1 MIYAD
6 AVIVAAG
13 EGKRSGL
20 HMPKQFY
27 VVDGM
32 PIVCHTIGRFLES
45 PSIRTVVVALPQ
57 QGFGEY
63 AELVRSYVKSEK
75 VQFVPG
81 GETRMKSVY
90 NGLCHLSRI
99 EHEEIVCIHDAV
111 RMFVTEEIIT
121 ESIACAEQFGAA
133 LTAIPVVDTI
143 KQVRDDTVCNTL
155 NRSELYAAQTPQT
168 FRLSLIL
175 QAYERAIASGA
186 ECTDDCAAAELIG
199 VYAHICKGSPGN
211 IKLTNPEDFMFEA
224 KKHSMR
230 TGIGYDIHRLAE
242 NRDLILGGVKIPFAL
257 GLLGHSDADVLLH
270 AVSDALLGAAALGDI
285 GALFPDTDPQYA
297 GADSLQL
304 LSLVAQELQDAG
316 YRIMNIDATVLA
328 QAPKLKPYIPD
339 MRQNIAKA
347 CGVTPDDVS
356 VKATTEEGLGFTGS
370 REGIAAHAVCLIEAR

>member
-99 EHEEIVCIHDAV
+99 EHEETVCIHDAV

-186 ECTDDCAAAELIG
+186 ECTDDCAVAELIG

-211 IKLTNPEDFMFEA
+211 IKLTNPEDFIFEA

-270 AVSDALLGAAALGDI
+270 AVTDALLGAAALGDI
-285 GALFPDTDPQYA
+285 GRWFPDTDEKYKD
-297 GADSLQL
+297 ADSGL
-304 LSLVAQELQDAG
+304 LLKKVADHLMEC
-316 YRIMNIDATVLA
+316 RFKIVNIDCNIIA
-328 QAPKLKPYIPD
+328 QRPKLQPYIENI
-339 MRQNIAKA
+339 RENIASML
-347 CGVTPDDVS
+347 GISIEFVS
-356 VKATTEEGLGFTGS
+356 VKAKTNEGMDAVGKG
-370 REGIAAHAVCLIEAR
+370 EAIAAQCVCLLEKF